1 MIDTLSISHELIR
14 AGIRRGQAD
23 ALANVVAEAVTHQNG
38 NLVTSDLVRTH
49 IGGAQK
55 DTNTQIDALRVEIGG
70 LREDVT
76 TKTSSVRVE
85 ISELRGD
92 LETKIASV
100 RVEISELETT
110 VIDLIAR
117 LNAFETRIIRWA
129 VGTGIA
135 LGIINILT
143 ELMPSLI
150 SGLV

>member
-1 MIDTLSISHELIR
+1 MIDTLSISHELTR

-23 ALANVVAEAVTHQNG
+23 AIANVVAESVTHQNG
-38 NLVTSDLVRTH
+38 NLVTSDLVHTH
-49 IGGAQK
+49 IGEAQK

-92 LETKIASV
+92 LETKTTSV

-110 VIDLIAR
+110 VSDLIAR
-117 LNAFETRIIRWA
+117 LNAFETRIVRWV

-135 LGIINILT
+135 LGIFSILT
-143 ELMPSLI
+143 EFVAILI
-150 SGLV
+150 SGPV